1 MLIQNVTLFPEKLAP
16 GKSTIKFNFDYDG
29 GEVGAG
35 GNGKLFINDQQVAE
49 GRIEKTLP
57 YRLALN
63 ETFDVG
69 RDTGTPIVET
79 YQVPFAFTGN
89 LQKVTLNL
97 K

>member
-1 MLIQNVTLFPEKLAP
+1 VGYIIQSPEKLTP

-29 GEVGAG
+29 GGVGAG
-35 GNGKLFINDQQVAE
+35 GVGRLFINDQQVAVD
-49 GRIEKTLP
+49 RIAKTIP
-57 YRLALN
+57 YRLSLD

-79 YQVPFAFTGN
+79 YQVPFTFTGN